1 VRLEPRPDLLWI
13 WRAWH
18 RLSTERPHTVIGAF
32 TALGGGFIESRP
44 EPIPWSALAR
54 WAEHHTLSL
63 QEMALLER
71 CVIALDDAYLKHWSK
86 RFRDRHK

>member
-1 VRLEPRPDLLWI
+1 MRLEPRPDLLWI

-18 RLSTERPHTVIGAF
+18 RLSTERRHTLIGTF
-32 TALGGGFIESRP
+32 NALGGGFIASRP

-54 WAEHHTLSL
+54 WAGHHGLTA

-71 CVIALDDAYLKHWSK
+71 CIVAMDAELLRHWAEKFKEKH
-86 RFRDRHK
+86 R